1 MTDIASDL
9 KERLDYAA
17 YFYLS
22 AGEHDPEAVVDGNV
36 IVRDK
41 AKSDFEDQMIDT
53 FERLRDSVDGIPLA
67 ILAKTELLRVKIG
80 SENYDR
86 TLGEAIAKV
95 GRTSFPNTAKEFL
108 ETLNLS
114 LEFSK

>member
-1 MTDIASDL
+1 MTDIASEL

-22 AGEHDPEAVVDGNV
+22 AWEHDPEGVVDGNV
-36 IVRDK
+36 IVRDE
-41 AKSDFEDQMIDT
+41 AKSDFEDQMIAT
-53 FERLRDSVDGIPLA
+53 FEKLRDGVDGIPLA
-67 ILAKTELLRVKIG
+67 IIAKTEALREKIG
-80 SENYDR
+80 PETYER
-86 TLGEAIAKV
+86 ILGEAIAKV